1 MAADTAPAYFLL
13 YLFTCRLLE
22 DTRRRKD
29 NRRRGA
35 WGTAS
40 SCHAK
45 SGGLVSLSC
54 HAPPRFH
61 TRQRLLASLSTICTH
76 REMAVIA
83 SVSVS
88 VYFSYFFFLALGE
101 RNLPR
106 SLRFPRSSPPSP
118 EPVRLA
124 PGIGGGGGRIPVAFG
139 AGGAAAR
146 PGGPG
151 AGGGLGARGGGTA
164 VLEPMGML
172 VGMSSKSNLSLLEAF
187 FAPARWSRTRFFC
200 DPPASGVGFLMV
212 NLPLFGMLPIMSE
225 IESPPLGA
233 AGGG

>member
-1 MAADTAPAYFLL
+1 M
-13 YLFTCRLLE
+13 
-22 DTRRRKD
+22 
-29 NRRRGA
+29 
-35 WGTAS
+35 
-40 SCHAK
+40 
-45 SGGLVSLSC
+45 SC

-124 PGIGGGGGRIPVAFG
+124 PGIGGGGGRIPAAMAHRDSVATTLDAHFCPIQHTARARHMQARAQTTNYPLPVAFG